1 MADQQTD
8 LALLRRF
15 EPLLRFT
22 TGEPFL
28 PMAVE
33 SYVQACSLWQQS
45 PGRDAERLLEAG
57 QLTLEKL
64 AEPRFAPAGTVH
76 FLKYIKPLD
85 LSQLTAYNLRQG
97 LRPKADV
104 FRAGR
109 GRLARVGYGSRM
121 FDALFQLTLLARGR
135 LPGDTAAAAQLAY
148 QAQRQ
153 QDDRHCYYGRVI
165 RQSGWLALQYWFFYP
180 FNNWRSG
187 FFGANDHEGDWEM
200 ITVYLS
206 ESESMPGEIRPE
218 WVAYASHDFSGDD
231 LRRRWDDP
239 ELSKVGEHPVV
250 YVAAG
255 SHASYY
261 AAGEYLT
268 ELEIPFLAPFV
279 GLADWLEG
287 RARKLLHR
295 PGSLES
301 DGPTFNV
308 FRIPFVD
315 YARGDGFAIG
325 PGGQKSWAPPT
336 LLEPPPA
343 WAFSYRGLW
352 GFYARDPLAG
362 EDAPSG
368 PMYNRDGTIRRAWY
382 DPVGWS
388 GLHKMPPPDE
398 SLATVLAQR
407 AEIAARQSQ
416 QAEQIT
422 TKAQNLLALGVELT
436 AMQSQP
442 HLHQLY
448 LARQEQLAVLT
459 AELDRLRA
467 EQATDG
473 VLLQAMDLHA
483 NRLRAGEQEP
493 ARAHIRRPHRPAGEM
508 ELLPGA
514 FAEFWA
520 AISIGLALIA
530 FVVLALFAREFLFAG
545 LTIFIALLL
554 FIEATFRQQLPRL
567 ISAVTIA
574 LTIVACL
581 VLLYEFFWSIVTV
594 GVVAAGLYLIWDN
607 LRELWA

>member
-1 MADQQTD
+1 MADEKTD

-22 TGEPFL
+22 KGEPFL

-33 SYVQACSLWQQS
+33 NYVQACSLWQQS
-45 PGRDAERLLEAG
+45 PGREAEQLLEVG
-57 QLTLEKL
+57 QVTLEKL
-64 AEPRFAPAGTVH
+64 AEPRFAPAGTVY

-85 LSQLTAYNLRQG
+85 LSQLAAYRLRQG
-97 LRPKADV
+97 LRPKEES

-109 GRLARVGYGSRM
+109 GRLARVGYGSRI

-148 QAQRQ
+148 QAQHQ
-153 QDDRHCYYGRVI
+153 QNDRYCYYGRVI

-200 ITVYLS
+200 IVVYLS
-206 ESESMPGEIRPE
+206 ESESIPGELRPE

-250 YVAAG
+250 YVGAG

-268 ELEIPFLAPFV
+268 ELEIPFLSPLV
-279 GLADWLEG
+279 RLTDWLER
-287 RARKLLHR
+287 RARKLLRRHD
-295 PGSLES
+295 SLEA
-301 DGPTFNV
+301 DEPTFNI
-308 FRIPFVD
+308 FRVPFVD

-336 LLEPPPA
+336 LLEPSPA

-388 GLHKMPPPDE
+388 GLNKVPPPDE
-398 SLATVLAQR
+398 SLAYVLAQR
-407 AEIAARQSQ
+407 AEVAARQSQ
-416 QAEQIT
+416 QAEQIAA
-422 TKAQNLLALGVELT
+422 KSQDLLELGVELA

-442 HLHQLY
+442 HLRQQY
-448 LARQEQLAVLT
+448 LARQEQLTALT
-459 AELDRLRA
+459 VELDRLQA
-467 EQATDG
+467 EQASDG
-473 VLLQAMDLHA
+473 VLLQALDLHA
-483 NRLRAGEQEP
+483 NRLRVGEQEP
-493 ARAHIRRPHRPAGEM
+493 ARAHIRRPHRPAGAM

-530 FVVLALFAREFLFAG
+530 FVILALFAREFLFAG

-554 FIEATFRQQLPRL
+554 FVEASFRHQLPRL
-567 ISAVTIA
+567 ISSVTIA

-581 VLLYEFFWSIVTV
+581 VLLYEFFWSIATIAVL
-594 GVVAAGLYLIWDN
+594 AAGLYLIWDN